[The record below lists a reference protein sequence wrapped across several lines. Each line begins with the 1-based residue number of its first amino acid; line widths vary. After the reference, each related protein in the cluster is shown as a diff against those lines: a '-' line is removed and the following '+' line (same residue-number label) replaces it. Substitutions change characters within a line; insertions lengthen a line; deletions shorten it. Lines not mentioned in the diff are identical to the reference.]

1 MPRRRTDKD
10 ESRPWYENWWAGAD
24 LDEHRRD
31 ISDQRALMKRER
43 DDARRWAGANRARGG
58 VLRRLLG

>member
-1 MPRRRTDKD
+1 MPKKQSG

-31 ISDQRALMKRER
+31 VSRPQMLSKRER
-43 DDARRWAGANRARGG
+43 DDARRWAAANKPRGG
-58 VLRRLLG
+58 VLRRLIG